1 MEVRSSLI
9 KPMRNGKRAHEIR
22 APTTRPDNIH
32 SIPGAYRVKERN
44 SYRLCSEHTSNEHT
58 QNLVKIKKKTH
69 KACLRHNQL
78 SADSSFP
85 IPGKGKVLAHKERT
99 TG

>member
-1 MEVRSSLI
+1 M
-9 KPMRNGKRAHEIR
+9 AHRIR
-22 APTTRPDNIH
+22 APTTNTPDDVH
-32 SIPGAYRVKERN
+32 SIPGAYRVKKRNN
-44 SYRLCSEHTSNEHT
+44 SYRLSFEHMSNEHT
-58 QNLVKIKKKTH
+58 QNLVKIKNNH
-69 KACLRHNQL
+69 KACLTHNQL